1 MELIKLVQKAP
12 LRKHRNA
19 FVNLALPFFAFIMPL
34 HAETIEG
41 LRGRHFTLCE
51 AFDEAYS
58 RNEPSDQVGDSTIG
72 SRSSVDLIV
81 VVVEDLESGEEFE
94 LPPVRANTG
103 RYKSLEQEG
112 DTVKATSAW
121 TKPGRAK
128 HARINSKIR
137 LSLMAMS
144 K

>member
-41 LRGRHFTLCE
+41 LRGRHYTLCE

-72 SRSSVDLIV
+72 SRSSVDLI

-112 DTVKATSAW
+112 DTVKATSAC
-121 TKPGRAK
+121 TKPGQAK
-128 HARINSKIR
+128 HARIDSKIR
-137 LSLMAMS
+137 SSLMAMS